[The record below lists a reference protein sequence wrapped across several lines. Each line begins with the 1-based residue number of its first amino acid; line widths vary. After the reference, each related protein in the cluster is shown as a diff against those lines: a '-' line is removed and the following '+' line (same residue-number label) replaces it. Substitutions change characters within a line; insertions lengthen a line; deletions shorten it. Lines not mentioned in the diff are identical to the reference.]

1 MVMNKAALIGVALL
15 LAAIPA
21 QAQTSAQ
28 LTLYDNKVSVCDGL
42 ASRCMARYRIDLRL
56 EPGILRFGSEQYP
69 AQVYFRNVIWSRASD
84 MDGHVSPLTGDF
96 SAGVDFHI
104 TKSLTITLIMSSKH
118 CFDNGDCPKDTGYN
132 ALSVKWEQQPR

>member
-1 MVMNKAALIGVALL
+1 MVMNKAALIGAALL
-15 LAAIPA
+15 LVAIPA

-42 ASRCMARYRIDLRL
+42 ASRCMARYRIDLRM

-84 MDGHVSPLTGDF
+84 MDGHATPLTGDF
-96 SAGVDFHI
+96 GAGIDFRI
-104 TKSLTITLIMSSKH
+104 AETVTLTFIMSSKH
-118 CFDNGDCPKDTGYN
+118 CFDNSACPRDTGYN
-132 ALSVKWEQQPR
+132 ALSVRWEQKRR